1 MKASIVRTPILIA
14 TRTYNV
20 EGRGGVM
27 YEAIDRLWR
36 LPRNRFELEETGGA
50 PEDCIGRKAISL
62 ASVFDWLQQCPEQI
76 ERTVFPA

>member
-1 MKASIVRTPILIA
+1 MKASVVRTPILIA
-14 TRTYNV
+14 TRTYVV

-50 PEDCIGRKAISL
+50 PDDCIGRKAYSL
-62 ASVFDWLQQCPEQI
+62 AAVFDWLQQCPEQI
-76 ERTVFPA
+76 ERVCV